1 MPVIKLKTVVLP
13 APFGPITLTIS
24 LGQTSRSRSCTA
36 ARPPKRL
43 ETLVS
48 FSRGSLPWLTA
59 CSTPIANSC
68 SLLLNTHLRFE
79 ARRSWHHIQRTY
91 LHSFIGSLTQLALS
105 TRTGNEPF
113 GPVNHNHDQ
122 NDAKD
127 QVTNI
132 AKGETLNAMGNN
144 KVFNRE

>member
-24 LGQTSRSRSCTA
+24 CGQTSRSRSCTA

-48 FSRGSLPWLTA
+48 FSRGSLFCLAT
-59 CSTPIANSC
+59 CSTPIADSC
-68 SLLLNTHLRFE
+68 LLLLNAHLRFE
-79 ARRSWHHIQRTY
+79 ARRSWHHIQRTH
-91 LHSFIGSLTQLALS
+91 LRSFIGSLTQLTPSA
-105 TRTGNEPF
+105 RTGNEPF
-113 GPVNHNHDQ
+113 WPINHNHDQ
-122 NDAKD
+122 NDPKD

-144 KVFNRE
+144 KVFNCV